1 VRNAVRPSAAAE
13 TASAGHGIPGM
24 RERAALA
31 GGSLSAGPTSDAS
44 GTYEVTAVFP
54 ISGVG
59 REGELTT

>member
-1 VRNAVRPSAAAE
+1 
-13 TASAGHGIPGM
+13 M